1 MNLKLKFKLC
11 DWLLLVTTVLITASS
26 IQLEV
31 TGGASRAWVWVH
43 MVIAILFIT
52 LICWHIYL
60 HFRRGEW
67 LKKLFGKRN
76 LLRWMSLFG
85 LLVVVSAIIAT
96 AHWFVSY
103 AHGGI
108 GGLHGKLGFVFLA
121 LVVIHAIKHRKFY
134 C

>member
-31 TGGASRAWVWVH
+31 TGGASRAWVWGH

-52 LICWHIYL
+52 LIGWHIYL
-60 HFRRGEW
+60 HFRWSEW

-85 LLVVVSAIIAT
+85 LLVVVSAIIAS

-103 AHGGI
+103 AHGGV
-108 GGLHGKLGFVFLA
+108 GGLHGKLGLVFL
-121 LVVIHAIKHRKFY
+121 LLIIIHAIKHRKFY